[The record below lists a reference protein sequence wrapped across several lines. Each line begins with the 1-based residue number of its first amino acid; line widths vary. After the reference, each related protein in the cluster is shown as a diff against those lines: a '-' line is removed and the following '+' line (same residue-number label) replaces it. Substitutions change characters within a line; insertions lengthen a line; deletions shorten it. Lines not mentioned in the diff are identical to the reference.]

1 MINYEK
7 PFILANEDTAEGV
20 YTASGAANGSGSVS
34 RSGNMAIAHFDG
46 RHLHSANNLTIYID
60 DNEKGSF
67 DGGSTRSV
75 AVTPGN
81 HIIRFLVYND
91 SSEEAYW
98 LGPFSRDFEAGK
110 EYDIRP
116 GKS

>member
-7 PFILANEDTAEGV
+7 PLILTNEDMAEGV

-46 RHLHSANNLTIYID
+46 RHLDSANRLTIYID
-60 DNEKGSF
+60 DDEKGSF
-67 DGGSTRSV
+67 DGGRTRSV
-75 AVTPGN
+75 EVTPGN

-110 EYDIRP
+110 EYDIAP
-116 GKS
+116 GKH